1 VHGGGYRNVV
11 PASSSTTHLDK
22 EARRGFVQLTCFL
35 PFNLSCRR
43 LDRFVLWLRQTKRVD
58 ALVIQSG
65 LKPFVT
71 QRRFAAGPL
80 RKKGS
85 ETRIERR
92 GVGLT
97 QVQGLLNLSNI
108 RLQDST

>member
-1 VHGGGYRNVV
+1 
-11 PASSSTTHLDK
+11 
-22 EARRGFVQLTCFL
+22 
-35 PFNLSCRR
+35 
-43 LDRFVLWLRQTKRVD
+43 
-58 ALVIQSG
+58 LVIQSG